1 VSRICGF
8 RDFFETE
15 QIGSKLSRFVTSTRQ
30 EVESDESAESLP
42 SDEESLE
49 RKEKPNFQE
58 ILSEQDPIVMDDE
71 TQSDVDL
78 WQRDNQRFREKLNGK
93 CSSYNICLSRF

>member
-1 VSRICGF
+1 M
-8 RDFFETE
+8 
-15 QIGSKLSRFVTSTRQ
+15 
-30 EVESDESAESLP
+30 ESDESDESLS

-49 RKEKPNFQE
+49 RKDNVPNFQE

-71 TQSDVDL
+71 TRSDVDL
-78 WQRDNQRFREKLNGK
+78 WQRDNQRFREKLNGT

>member
-1 VSRICGF
+1 M
-8 RDFFETE
+8 
-15 QIGSKLSRFVTSTRQ
+15 TSTRR
-30 EVESDESAESLP
+30 EVESDESDESLS

-49 RKEKPNFQE
+49 RKDNVPNFQE

-71 TQSDVDL
+71 TRSDVDL
-78 WQRDNQRFREKLNGK
+78 WQRDNQRFREKLNGT